1 VWKELHRQQYLEEI
15 IRWEGR
21 GDFRGA
27 KQCSDCLARHS
38 STPGPSEYRCRECF
52 LADLVCQS
60 CCVKRHRTNPLHRI
74 EVCLSSSHLWLNLT
88 SSQSWTG
95 SRFVEVSLKSIGLKV
110 QLNHASMHCVNPL
123 PSHAALLV
131 IHTNGIHEVAIQYC
145 GCPRAIPPHIQ
156 LLRRGFYPASQKSVK
171 TCATFTLL
179 DLLHK
184 FALASKGSTYDF
196 YRALEKLTNN
206 TGIAVPKLRY
216 RGLFRMTMQWRHLK
230 LLKWG
235 GRGHD
240 PAGVAATKAGE
251 LAVLCPSCPRPGI
264 NLPENWEDAP
274 AATK

>member
-1 VWKELHRQQYLEEI
+1 MPI
-15 IRWEGR
+15 
-21 GDFRGA
+21 
-27 KQCSDCLARHS
+27 
-38 STPGPSEYRCRECF
+38 T
-52 LADLVCQS
+52 
-60 CCVKRHRTNPLHRI
+60 
-74 EVCLSSSHLWLNLT
+74 SHLRPKLT
-88 SSQSWTG
+88 PLQRWTG

-110 QLNHASMHCVNPL
+110 QLNHGSMHCENPL

-145 GCPRAIPPHIQ
+145 GCPRKIAADIQ

-216 RGLFRMTMQWRHLK
+216 WGLFRMTMQWRHLK

-240 PAGVAATKAGE
+240 PAGVVATQAGE
-251 LAVLCPSCPRPGI
+251 LAVLCPSCPRPGV

>member
-1 VWKELHRQQYLEEI
+1 M
-15 IRWEGR
+15 
-21 GDFRGA
+21 
-27 KQCSDCLARHS
+27 
-38 STPGPSEYRCRECF
+38 
-52 LADLVCQS
+52 
-60 CCVKRHRTNPLHRI
+60 
-74 EVCLSSSHLWLNLT
+74 
-88 SSQSWTG
+88 G

-110 QLNHASMHCVNPL
+110 QLNHASMHCEVPRA
-123 PSHAALLV
+123 SHAALLV

-145 GCPRAIPPHIQ
+145 GCTRTIPHHIQ
-156 LLRRGFYPASQKSVK
+156 LLRRGFYPASQKSIK

-240 PAGVAATKAGE
+240 PAGVDKTKAGE

-264 NLPENWEDAP
+264 NLPEDWKDAP
-274 AATK
+274 AASK